1 MNQINWLDVFNSA
14 TTFWVL
20 AAIAFGILLLV
31 VKKDSKSKTPKR
43 R

>member
-1 MNQINWLDVFNSA
+1 MNLVDFYNSF
-14 TTFWVL
+14 TIFGIL

-31 VKKDSKSKTPKR
+31 MKKDTRSKTPKR

>member
-1 MNQINWLDVFNSA
+1 MNLADFYNSF
-14 TTFWVL
+14 TIFGIL

-31 VKKDSKSKTPKR
+31 VKKDSKSKSLKR